1 MNIPYES
8 KIRER
13 AAHLALTVHEEA
25 EGPFEGKGIDDYAA
39 MIVAAHVA
47 ADESRLS
54 LHRWVDAGRRAG
66 MSWSDIGA
74 LIGVSKQG
82 AQQRFGGSAEFET
95 PSGADQV
102 SVRLGATAFN
112 EMAILR
118 EEGLKGRELI
128 GTGPLALTFRQ
139 TDRPWEHIRS
149 TGISPEVQCMKEQGW
164 TYVSSWFVFHYFKR
178 AADRG
183 AVHGA
188 DIYG

>member
-1 MNIPYES
+1 GAAMNLTYES
-8 KIRER
+8 RIRQR
-13 AAHLALTVHEEA
+13 AAHLALAVREEA
-25 EGPFEGKGIDDYAA
+25 EGPFEGRSVDDYAA
-39 MIVAAHVA
+39 MIVAAHIA

-82 AQQRFGGSAEFET
+82 AQQRFGGAGDDGPPTGE
-95 PSGADQV
+95 GLI

-112 EMAILR
+112 EVGMLR

-128 GTGPLALTFRQ
+128 GTGALALTFRQ
-139 TDRPWEHIRS
+139 TDRMWEHVRT
-149 TGISPEVQCMKEQGW
+149 TGIGPDVAGMKAEGW

-178 AADRG
+178 A
-183 AVHGA
+183 VS
-188 DIYG
+188 

>member
-1 MNIPYES
+1 MNIQHES

-25 EGPFEGKGIDDYAA
+25 VGPFEGKSVDDYAA
-39 MIVAAHVA
+39 MIVAAHIA

-82 AQQRFGGSAEFET
+82 AQQRFGGPSDDFA
-95 PSGADQV
+95 PSGTDQI

-112 EMAILR
+112 ELGMLR
-118 EEGLKGRELI
+118 EEGLKGRELMS
-128 GTGPLALTFRQ
+128 TGPLVLTFRQ
-139 TDRPWEHIRS
+139 TDRTWEHIRT
-149 TGISPEVQCMKEQGW
+149 TGIGPDVKGMKEQGW
-164 TYVSSWFVFHYFKR
+164 IYVSSWFVFHYFKR
-178 AADRG
+178 PAG
-183 AVHGA
+183 
-188 DIYG
+188 

>member
-1 MNIPYES
+1 MNIHYES

-13 AAHLALTVHEEA
+13 AAHLALTVREEID
-25 EGPFEGKGIDDYAA
+25 GPFEGRSPDDYSA
-39 MIVAAHVA
+39 MIVAAHIA

-66 MSWSDIGA
+66 MSWTDIGA

-82 AQQRFGGSAEFET
+82 AQQRFGGADDRA
-95 PSGADQV
+95 PPGADQI

-112 EMAILR
+112 EVGMLR

-128 GTGPLALTFRQ
+128 GTGALALTFRQ
-139 TDRPWEHIRS
+139 TDRQWEHCRT
-149 TGISPEVQCMKEQGW
+149 TGIGPDVAAMEEAGW

-178 AADRG
+178 AAG
-183 AVHGA
+183 
-188 DIYG
+188 